1 MFDAPTIME
10 RHATADNR
18 AQELLDLTHISS
30 LQAQGVLRVQE
41 TQPEQLHIMV
51 GSNREKVIK
60 VNEWLPEFA
69 EGMQDGTLLDT
80 VTFQYLAKKQ
90 TGVMAFVSGLAD
102 KYYTVRAVLERRNAT
117 AEA

>member
-1 MFDAPTIME
+1 ME